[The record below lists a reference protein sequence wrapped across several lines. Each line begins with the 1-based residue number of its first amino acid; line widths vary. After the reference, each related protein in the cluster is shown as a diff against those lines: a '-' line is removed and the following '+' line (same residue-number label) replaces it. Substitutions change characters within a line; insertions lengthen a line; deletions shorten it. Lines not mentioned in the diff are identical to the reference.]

1 MIIAKSMAMKI
12 DNDPTHVMTFY
23 LLYIYF
29 LLELNSTRKKR
40 DAKSLFSSP

>member
-29 LLELNSTRKKR
+29 FVGIEFDKEEKGCKILL
-40 DAKSLFSSP
+40 